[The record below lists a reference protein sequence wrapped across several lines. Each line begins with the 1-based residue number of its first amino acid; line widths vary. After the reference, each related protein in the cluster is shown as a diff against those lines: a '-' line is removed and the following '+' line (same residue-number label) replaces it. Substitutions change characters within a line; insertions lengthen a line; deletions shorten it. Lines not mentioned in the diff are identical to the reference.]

1 MTNPEY
7 IPFTGELDATPEYEP
22 FTGKLDGEEKD
33 GAFIR
38 GLKRAKQS
46 ATITTKLATGDTAG
60 TAETIRD
67 AEIYN
72 QQNPSSKESDE
83 LSKAWEDGDGITG
96 GIAGVGR
103 EFAKDW
109 RESKGFVSG
118 LRETGKNVNALREGI
133 VSQLGNSVAP
143 MVGLVAGGA
152 AGAAAGTAVPVVGNI
167 AGGIA
172 GGWAGAAAGNT
183 LVEGGGQL
191 QDALHKANIDPM
203 DTVAVEKF
211 VAENGDKILGQ
222 SAIKG
227 GIIGAVD
234 TATAGIAGR
243 LLNVPARAAVNRALV
258 DMGVDVADKIA
269 VKEAMKNSAAEI
281 SSRLASDTAY
291 QASRTGAENIARN
304 AGAAA
309 LDPAGEFTGEYV
321 GQGAATGDW
330 NTKNAALEALS
341 SVGQSGAMFAGQ
353 KGYQA
358 LTNPF
363 RNGKTGEAAPQS
375 NTPITDAAQAT
386 GAFPQLPAPSITVN
400 ADGTAETAEDR
411 NARIAARAAG
421 DIADV
426 TPIPNTPEYQDVR
439 GFAPAA
445 RQTQALEA
453 PTIIVDGNGQALT
466 AQDRNNRLSDRLSGG
481 VTDVTPIQ
489 RAPEVIPP
497 SRAMGLNPANGSLS
511 GAAAM
516 AVDSGASVFGSISQQ
531 GALNGQQTQEAQQ
544 AGEGQSQG
552 GRASGAAPK
561 TRAVKTLSGE
571 IVIVNE
577 SDLTSGAK
585 SLRTFTSDGKPRAAR
600 LDAAA
605 IAPPPPKVVLQNR
618 DRSTSAS
625 IQQMNNIV
633 AKPDF
638 LKAGTSSTMDRGAP
652 MVFGDLPSKLIV
664 GRTQQVAD
672 DSGKRI
678 PTNYAV
684 VEADDL
690 LASNNADGTTNNEY
704 AEGVPGKLRAVAGNG
719 RVAGLQEAWNR
730 GTTGGYAADLA
741 QEAESL
747 GIDPQALAGFS
758 RPVLVRVMDEAD
770 VTADIGDRS
779 NIQSNLQLS
788 VLERAGNDVRRMD
801 LRDMEFNDKGN
812 PTSDTMRQFM
822 AAMPTQERGDML
834 DKQGL
839 PTLQLIDRIKAAA
852 FKQAYMSDSLVEL
865 ATQSVNDDAKRIL
878 NALTMAAGDMVQLDG
893 TGEFDIRQAVAD
905 AAGLA
910 VNAAKKGE
918 KLSDYLRTVQ
928 IDESPEAIAVARFFE
943 QNSGSANQIAD
954 GLRAWAN
961 LAKSQVEAARANA
974 DQGSMFGETPTLS
987 RNQLFERLSDE
998 NITDIEREQL
1008 IAQQERAKSIEQ
1020 SADAESA
1027 ERAGDADSAPDSE
1040 GSSEEI
1046 ETESFALDQQ
1056 TPQELQALEEE
1067 QAALQQ
1073 ELEQEQRDAEAA
1085 DRAKQTRDEVTR
1097 RSEAAADSFQLG
1109 QSAEDSLSGQGDI
1122 FAQQQEATPEAP
1134 PKTLKEGLERVRAK
1148 KAAEKEEAQAALV
1161 QQQVTDEAAKDND
1174 AWMNNPQALA
1184 DPVLRTEAARFAI
1197 SHGLDEYSNWMTA
1210 RAKAHNAKVKAD
1222 TAREDELGEFLNGQ
1236 QEHFRKVGK
1245 REPKTNAPEAVKS
1258 AYKEWLSLRAGGLAG
1273 GRAEAIESGNVHTW
1287 AAYRKRAKTLGIPT
1301 SSHDTEQVLNDE
1313 LASMRARAAFQ
1324 ATKDSGKLEMVTV
1337 GDKPAKND
1345 ATRLGSGATGVAD
1358 NALSG
1363 KDAGA
1368 PYQYFEEKT
1377 GLIRDV
1383 PSMSNRDG
1391 TLNEDGKRLAYTEW
1405 SAMSEDERALI
1416 HEAIAARKTRSQQA
1430 DDSVRKE
1437 YLRAEKVRLEGE
1449 RIILSSNGNPYKT
1462 EGAAAKF
1469 IEEKGIEESHYAGKV
1484 DGGWAAVRRTP
1495 SEMLDRENGKK
1506 GIEDYTTIQ
1515 SRVVSEMGLTQAWGE
1530 DAITDAQW
1538 EKIDNRVDAI
1548 QRGQRGLP
1556 PVEQATDEAAN
1567 TTAQDEQRTDKQ
1579 ADSGFE
1585 YRTQGAVDA
1594 EASLENKGERVQTYV
1609 KGDKAEYTG
1618 ETEVVA
1624 GQTFYQVKMLEG
1636 VDEGKTKVVASP
1648 PDGDKTATV
1657 KKTTSPPVTPQI
1669 ATPPQL
1675 KSMIGIAADSIEKL
1689 RKQDVERVLSEAPAP
1704 FLQSLAAHIR
1714 DKRKDLVD
1722 EVAEV
1727 MQEVNAKT
1735 APTPTET
1742 APKPEAAPA
1751 PTAKKTAAKKPDA
1764 DKTRAKADLMNALAD
1779 LGDILG
1785 KGNKLFIVPEQE
1797 QKLLPVLARVL
1808 DAAFRLGY
1816 HKFKD
1821 ASKFAL
1827 DQMRKHLGNEA
1838 ADALT
1843 IDHLQGAYIAMSG
1856 GKKGVDTKR
1865 AVIDVETK
1873 AEIESHEAV
1882 AVDEQEAA
1890 DNDNKEAK
1898 SDERNEIQSTG
1909 TQALEPVATRAGEV
1923 VEGSGRAGI
1932 DATDRSGKRTESGAG
1947 VDGAG
1952 LQVARSGGSGTER
1965 VHPPE
1970 TRDGGGLRKPR
1981 RVAKSADKA
1990 AAEQAI
1996 GTDTRPEVA
2005 GEPASAPNVPAAD
2018 FQITDETR
2026 LGQGGEVAKFNDNLA
2041 AIRTLKAI
2049 EEANRRATPEEQAAL
2064 ARYVGWGGLANAF
2077 PDPLTGE
2084 YKSAWSARGKE
2095 LRELLDDAEFAAAR
2109 RSTRNAH
2116 YTSKPVVQA
2125 MWKAVERLGFK
2136 GGLALE
2142 TSMGVGNFLGLKPQ
2156 GTPASFIGVEYDSL
2170 TSRIAQALYP
2180 QATVLHSGFQDVPL
2194 ADNAFALSIGNPPFG
2209 SESLRF
2215 QYKPELAG
2223 VSIHNQFFRA
2233 SMDALRPGG
2242 IQAMVVSRFLMD
2254 AKDKS
2259 TRLELAKRAKLIAA
2273 IRLPD
2278 TAFKENARTEV
2289 VTDIIILQK
2298 LDAGEQAAMSVAVE
2312 EYKKLKAGK
2321 KGADAQA
2328 AAMVPVWVE
2337 TADMADPLG
2346 GEPMTVNAYF
2356 EKNKANILGV
2366 MERSGSMQHGA
2377 DITVRLDDPASM
2389 ESLLAQAVERLP
2401 QNIQNFG
2408 ADVLDAIEKRHKSMS
2423 DALRIALSG
2432 QEVGHV
2438 QLNRG
2443 GVIERVVE
2451 RETPEGG
2458 IEMGMQSI
2466 TAASPWSDQLMQD
2479 ADGHW
2484 YYNDVVK
2491 DAEGKPVKVVR
2502 DGKTTRNNLTER
2514 IIFKNEADVPEKFRL
2529 GKTGMERLQA
2539 AVVLRDSLK
2548 RQIVL
2553 ETADAAKGVMDAN
2566 RKELAKRYDAFVE
2579 KFGPVN
2585 RSSNLSYLMTMPDG
2599 GLIAALEVSY
2609 QAEITAERAKKSG
2622 LKATPEKAVRA
2633 PILSERVVPKYEPA
2647 TKADSASDA
2656 LAITLSERG
2665 RVDVE
2670 RIAQLR
2676 GLSADE
2682 ALSELQA
2689 GSKPLVFL
2697 DPETQQ
2703 WETADAYL
2711 SGNVRRKLNAAKVAR
2726 ADANVSALE
2735 AVQPEAWGAEAVTVM
2750 LGSTWV
2756 PPKVYADFAEHLSG
2770 GKAKVQFSPVS
2781 NTFTLTVNGST
2792 SAARDWSSEGA
2803 SVDYI
2808 LGRLMNSQP
2817 VVVTVKNEDGRS
2829 VRHEE
2834 FTKLAQLKAKEISA
2848 EFLDWVFK
2856 DGERRT
2862 ALVDLFNEKF
2872 NTRVVRQRDGSHLKL
2887 PGKVPDSVIS
2897 MRRHQK
2903 NVIWR
2908 GITDNALLMDHAVG
2922 AGKTFA
2928 AIARAMERRR
2938 MGLSKKPM
2946 IVVPNHLVDQWE
2958 SDIYRLYPGAK
2969 VLAAGKKDFEKQR
2982 RRRLFGKIATGD
2994 WDIVVVPHSS
3004 FGFIGI
3010 DAATE
3015 QRFLQMEMDQ
3025 AVKAVKDAEDQ
3036 AREDGID
3043 NGRRKPFGVK
3053 EAERL
3058 VEKIQ
3063 TRMDKLNSGNKDRLL
3078 TFEQMG
3084 VDDLTVDE
3092 AHEFKNLYYS
3102 SRMTGVRGMGDKTGS
3117 RKANDLYNKVRALQ
3131 ENPASSV
3138 AFLTGTP
3145 ISNSAVEMYTVM
3157 RYLAPQQLKDMGLEH
3172 FDAWRA
3178 QFVEASAAFEPTE
3191 SGSLKEVTRLGRS
3204 WSNMR
3209 SLMDLY
3215 YEFTDAVSLEDIQ
3228 RWYSEDNG
3236 GKPFPVPKV
3245 KGGERKLVN
3254 VKPTAAQEA
3263 ELRETIA
3270 GFDGLK
3276 DIQDPYERNAARLR
3290 LMDRA
3295 RKLSLDVRA
3304 VDPRSSSD
3312 EAGGKLDRASQEIK
3326 RIYDQWSADRG
3337 AQMVFLDRSVPKAK
3351 GDDKVIKEYDALV
3364 AKRDEA
3370 LAKDDT
3376 EGFQNA
3382 QDALDKFDANEISEL
3397 RNAQAG
3403 GWNAYQQIKDNLIAM
3418 GVPANEIRFIQEANN
3433 DEQKQAL
3440 FDAVNSGQVRV
3451 LIGSSQRMGAG
3462 TNAQKR
3468 LVGLHHIDVTW
3479 KPSDIEQREGRII
3492 RQGNELLA
3500 QYGDGFEV
3508 EILAYATERTVDAK
3522 MWDLNATKLKTING
3536 IRKYDGAFSMDFED
3550 EDSVSMAEMAALA
3563 SGNPL
3568 LLERVKTD
3576 SEINMLE
3583 LQERAFRR
3591 RMYGAQ
3597 DALQSAQRAISQN
3610 PKLIERAKAQEAVA
3624 SRSLQD
3630 AKARKEA
3637 RKVEIEGKEYDSLI
3651 SAYAAAKEAIEVQQ
3665 AGKANARYSV
3675 AVDGKRVSSKEAIDA
3690 AIGEA
3695 LGDASLFEAEI
3706 GGRMVIQRTAAARE
3720 LAARLNTLTKG
3731 IVQKD
3736 SRTETVGSMMGF
3748 DLVLDSSAYSGYE
3761 GDTLV
3766 DSALSL
3772 VSKEGETVT
3781 SLPLSTVMVNQSY
3794 VTSNL
3799 TNATTQLF
3807 NSVERL
3813 AEGYGSKQL
3822 QRQLDRAKS
3831 ELPELQSKVGQSF
3844 PKAEDLA
3851 AKRGRLRELVSLL
3864 DGANH
3869 DIRFGR
3875 SNIGQQGAQNGQE
3888 NGMPRGLS
3896 ATSTAQSRTLE
3907 DKINADL
3914 RTKPKGATT
3923 STIRHAASRAYGKLL
3938 ERLEAKGLVHVA
3950 QTEEDALQAA
3960 AKARAAKTGQSVAQ
3974 ELNGLRRSM
3983 GADEG
3988 DNIDAKLSQDGA
4000 IEGFFD
4006 RQTGKSFLVADNL
4019 TEASA
4024 PGTLMHEVGIHMAAG
4039 GKLEPLFK
4047 RAGSLLKTGTQ
4058 NEFIQR
4064 VKARMARAGETSDE
4078 EAAAYIVTEYENDRA
4093 KAPITIGK
4101 WLADLTAAVRAWLFG
4116 KGVILKA
4123 EQLTVADIAAV
4134 ARANARSMARGGPNG
4149 GPTGGQAFSRNIGDA
4164 MPHPFTGFT
4173 REKFLGEPKITPDSN
4188 AKDLIPSGGKS
4199 IDDKPAVPFSNKWYP
4214 NLVARYSENGAAVYD
4229 GEKVIASYYFGDT
4242 IVVDKKYRRAG
4253 IGSELVYQWRMRN
4266 PNSKTAA
4273 TRTKKSQAL
4282 QEKVWDRVQR
4292 ELYQQ
4297 EYGQAFS
4304 RTALPATLNIDGKD
4318 RPTTN
4323 SNGQPIHPTEEGVR
4337 NFYRWFGDSR
4347 VVDDQGR
4354 PLVVYHATNGDFN
4367 AFSESKRSDGFGY
4380 YFGLTEANA
4389 KKAATGKG
4397 RIIAAYIK
4405 ADKIAGSVKAPAADW
4420 LEMRFDGVGR
4430 RLAGDGFDAAYI
4442 KDEARG
4448 ALVVR
4453 NPTQIKSATGNS
4465 GAFDSKNPDI
4475 RFSRA
4480 SPTTGAAIKEMLDA
4494 QAAWDKMKKGD
4505 AENITLE
4512 KFSEMTDRSFNARTA
4527 LADEL
4532 VSMPD
4537 DGFALQAKT
4546 SDGRMLI
4553 LTPSAQK
4560 AGKWQLT
4567 RFGSDGAPWGD
4578 TNFDTKKQAALE
4590 FIDEADLKTIQ
4601 GADNEGAA
4609 FSRTATGNNG
4619 NFDPENDDITYF
4631 GQKSKA
4637 KQSGSKV
4644 GTPTDRAVMDM
4655 VRDGKTAQ
4663 DVLRLIAGTSRSKF
4677 NKQVARLLLKTGAA
4691 PSVHIVGDLGSKGGF
4706 KHLAKYSRKNHA
4718 LSMTEAATGRAEQ
4731 IFLHE
4736 MIHAATLMA
4745 LDRKSLPSVQ
4755 MRVLFNHVKK
4765 QGGAAGQYGMTNV
4778 GEFVSEAFTNPKLQQ
4793 ALRGM
4798 KAPAQSPLHS
4808 AWDYLVR
4815 TIKSILGLP
4824 HDSTDA
4830 LSAALEI
4837 GVAVMREN
4845 MALRKKGVRGSG
4857 SDANAGIDQTQT
4869 PEFKRWFGD
4878 SKVVD
4883 ADGKPL
4889 VVYHGS
4895 RFGGFS
4901 VFVRSAGGFI
4911 YTTPNADYASRFSGA
4926 SDGSAVYPV
4935 YVSIKKPLDLTHL
4948 GERSMSAEEARV
4960 ELKRLG
4966 VNLDEV
4972 QHWEGAPAES
4982 VKLYGDGPIWRLIR
4996 EDRFSIAAKN
5006 AGFDGIKINEGDG
5019 ETAWV
5024 AFESNQ
5030 IKSAIGNNG
5039 NFDPENDDITY
5050 FGAAG
5055 VWQAP
5060 EATKFDQYTY
5070 LLQDKQIDSK
5080 RVVNAIKENGKQI
5093 ADDLDVYL
5101 QETLFHGRAAKRVKD
5116 FAEQEELPLI
5126 ELLRDKGLEL
5136 SELEEYLHARHAP
5149 EANWEMSER
5158 NPNKAMIEE
5167 RLKKAVENI
5176 AAVEVSLR
5184 RAPTDKNIRKE
5195 MLDAEAELSKW
5206 RNAKPYKGEESDRLA
5221 LSGMSNEEAAAV
5233 MDSLDATKRKN
5244 LQAAAKMVD
5253 RIIAKTR
5260 ETIVDYGLESDDTVD
5275 AWSRS
5280 WNHYVPLMREQ
5291 LDDVVMGGMG
5301 TGQGFSIKGKE
5312 TKGRTGSTKK
5322 VVDILANINMQRER
5336 AIVRGEKNR
5345 VATALLGLVKD
5356 NPNKDFW
5363 RIAESGEI
5371 PSTQTIDKK
5380 TGLVITQIDPLFKS
5394 RDNALVVKVN
5404 GVEKVILFNEDN
5416 PRAMR
5421 MAVALKN
5428 MDAANLEGLL
5438 GNVASV
5444 TRYLAAVNTQYN
5456 PIFGVVNMVRDF
5468 QDAAINMQKTP
5479 LAGKQK
5485 QVLGNAPKAIWQIG
5499 MELRAQRKGEKTGS
5513 EYGSLWEEFQE
5524 QGGQTGY
5531 RDMFNNSAER
5541 SKQLQNLLKPDA
5553 WADTKAGRFFTV
5565 NGALKV
5571 PLEILRKTALRPML
5585 DLLSDYNEAIE
5596 NGVRLS
5602 AYKAALDIGMSKP
5615 RAAELAK
5622 NLTVNFNRK
5631 GQVAQQ
5637 VGALYAFFNASV
5649 QGTARMGQTLFNM
5662 EPGQPKTMRLS
5673 PLGKKIVGGAVLLGS
5688 VQALL
5693 LAAAGFGEDEPPEFI
5708 RERNLVIPN
5717 PLADKGYTTIPMP
5730 LGYHVLANLGRIPTE
5745 YALGGSKDGAKR
5757 AVSIVDVLADIYN
5770 PLGGGGL
5777 SMQTISPTV
5786 LDPFAALAENKDF
5799 TGRPIAK
5806 ESFNKTTPGH
5816 ALGRDTSSFLANG
5829 LAQAINYATGGT
5841 EYTRGELSPT
5851 PDQIDYL
5858 LGQALGG
5865 VGREASKVSQTAQA
5879 LATGDD
5885 LPWHKVPLI
5894 GRFYG
5899 SADTPAAVQ
5908 SAYYATMDDVRRHA
5922 AEVKGLRNDGRGQD
5936 AIAYMQKHPQA
5947 AMHIAANRAE
5957 TTVKK
5962 LRDRISELKEQDA
5975 PREQVKALEMQ
5986 MTEVMQQFSAA
5997 IANKKKS
6004 VAA

>member
-1 MTNPEY
+1 M
-7 IPFTGELDATPEYEP
+7 
-22 FTGKLDGEEKD
+22 
-33 GAFIR
+33 
-38 GLKRAKQS
+38 
-46 ATITTKLATGDTAG
+46 TKLNFSF
-60 TAETIRD
+60 I
-67 AEIYN
+67 
-72 QQNPSSKESDE
+72 
-83 LSKAWEDGDGITG
+83 
-96 GIAGVGR
+96 
-103 EFAKDW
+103 
-109 RESKGFVSG
+109 
-118 LRETGKNVNALREGI
+118 
-133 VSQLGNSVAP
+133 
-143 MVGLVAGGA
+143 
-152 AGAAAGTAVPVVGNI
+152 
-167 AGGIA
+167 
-172 GGWAGAAAGNT
+172 
-183 LVEGGGQL
+183 
-191 QDALHKANIDPM
+191 
-203 DTVAVEKF
+203 
-211 VAENGDKILGQ
+211 
-222 SAIKG
+222 
-227 GIIGAVD
+227 
-234 TATAGIAGR
+234 
-243 LLNVPARAAVNRALV
+243 
-258 DMGVDVADKIA
+258 
-269 VKEAMKNSAAEI
+269 
-281 SSRLASDTAY
+281 
-291 QASRTGAENIARN
+291 
-304 AGAAA
+304 
-309 LDPAGEFTGEYV
+309 
-321 GQGAATGDW
+321 
-330 NTKNAALEALS
+330 
-341 SVGQSGAMFAGQ
+341 
-353 KGYQA
+353 
-358 LTNPF
+358 
-363 RNGKTGEAAPQS
+363 
-375 NTPITDAAQAT
+375 
-386 GAFPQLPAPSITVN
+386 
-400 ADGTAETAEDR
+400 
-411 NARIAARAAG
+411 
-421 DIADV
+421 
-426 TPIPNTPEYQDVR
+426 
-439 GFAPAA
+439 
-445 RQTQALEA
+445 
-453 PTIIVDGNGQALT
+453 
-466 AQDRNNRLSDRLSGG
+466 
-481 VTDVTPIQ
+481 
-489 RAPEVIPP
+489 
-497 SRAMGLNPANGSLS
+497 
-511 GAAAM
+511 
-516 AVDSGASVFGSISQQ
+516 
-531 GALNGQQTQEAQQ
+531 
-544 AGEGQSQG
+544 
-552 GRASGAAPK
+552 
-561 TRAVKTLSGE
+561 
-571 IVIVNE
+571 
-577 SDLTSGAK
+577 
-585 SLRTFTSDGKPRAAR
+585 
-600 LDAAA
+600 
-605 IAPPPPKVVLQNR
+605 
-618 DRSTSAS
+618 
-625 IQQMNNIV
+625 
-633 AKPDF
+633 
-638 LKAGTSSTMDRGAP
+638 
-652 MVFGDLPSKLIV
+652 
-664 GRTQQVAD
+664 
-672 DSGKRI
+672 
-678 PTNYAV
+678 
-684 VEADDL
+684 
-690 LASNNADGTTNNEY
+690 
-704 AEGVPGKLRAVAGNG
+704 
-719 RVAGLQEAWNR
+719 
-730 GTTGGYAADLA
+730 
-741 QEAESL
+741 
-747 GIDPQALAGFS
+747 PQA
-758 RPVLVRVMDEAD
+758 
-770 VTADIGDRS
+770 
-779 NIQSNLQLS
+779 
-788 VLERAGNDVRRMD
+788 
-801 LRDMEFNDKGN
+801 
-812 PTSDTMRQFM
+812 
-822 AAMPTQERGDML
+822 
-834 DKQGL
+834 
-839 PTLQLIDRIKAAA
+839 
-852 FKQAYMSDSLVEL
+852 
-865 ATQSVNDDAKRIL
+865 
-878 NALTMAAGDMVQLDG
+878 
-893 TGEFDIRQAVAD
+893 
-905 AAGLA
+905 
-910 VNAAKKGE
+910 
-918 KLSDYLRTVQ
+918 DYRYPL
-928 IDESPEAIAVARFFE
+928 
-943 QNSGSANQIAD
+943 
-954 GLRAWAN
+954 
-961 LAKSQVEAARANA
+961 
-974 DQGSMFGETPTLS
+974 M
-987 RNQLFERLSDE
+987 
-998 NITDIEREQL
+998 
-1008 IAQQERAKSIEQ
+1008 
-1020 SADAESA
+1020 
-1027 ERAGDADSAPDSE
+1027 
-1040 GSSEEI
+1040 
-1046 ETESFALDQQ
+1046 
-1056 TPQELQALEEE
+1056 
-1067 QAALQQ
+1067 
-1073 ELEQEQRDAEAA
+1073 
-1085 DRAKQTRDEVTR
+1085 
-1097 RSEAAADSFQLG
+1097 
-1109 QSAEDSLSGQGDI
+1109 
-1122 FAQQQEATPEAP
+1122 
-1134 PKTLKEGLERVRAK
+1134 
-1148 KAAEKEEAQAALV
+1148 
-1161 QQQVTDEAAKDND
+1161 
-1174 AWMNNPQALA
+1174 
-1184 DPVLRTEAARFAI
+1184 
-1197 SHGLDEYSNWMTA
+1197 
-1210 RAKAHNAKVKAD
+1210 
-1222 TAREDELGEFLNGQ
+1222 
-1236 QEHFRKVGK
+1236 
-1245 REPKTNAPEAVKS
+1245 
-1258 AYKEWLSLRAGGLAG
+1258 
-1273 GRAEAIESGNVHTW
+1273 
-1287 AAYRKRAKTLGIPT
+1287 
-1301 SSHDTEQVLNDE
+1301 
-1313 LASMRARAAFQ
+1313 
-1324 ATKDSGKLEMVTV
+1324 
-1337 GDKPAKND
+1337 
-1345 ATRLGSGATGVAD
+1345 
-1358 NALSG
+1358 
-1363 KDAGA
+1363 
-1368 PYQYFEEKT
+1368 
-1377 GLIRDV
+1377 
-1383 PSMSNRDG
+1383 
-1391 TLNEDGKRLAYTEW
+1391 
-1405 SAMSEDERALI
+1405 
-1416 HEAIAARKTRSQQA
+1416 
-1430 DDSVRKE
+1430 
-1437 YLRAEKVRLEGE
+1437 
-1449 RIILSSNGNPYKT
+1449 
-1462 EGAAAKF
+1462 
-1469 IEEKGIEESHYAGKV
+1469 
-1484 DGGWAAVRRTP
+1484 
-1495 SEMLDRENGKK
+1495 
-1506 GIEDYTTIQ
+1506 
-1515 SRVVSEMGLTQAWGE
+1515 
-1530 DAITDAQW
+1530 
-1538 EKIDNRVDAI
+1538 
-1548 QRGQRGLP
+1548 
-1556 PVEQATDEAAN
+1556 
-1567 TTAQDEQRTDKQ
+1567 
-1579 ADSGFE
+1579 
-1585 YRTQGAVDA
+1585 
-1594 EASLENKGERVQTYV
+1594 
-1609 KGDKAEYTG
+1609 
-1618 ETEVVA
+1618 
-1624 GQTFYQVKMLEG
+1624 
-1636 VDEGKTKVVASP
+1636 
-1648 PDGDKTATV
+1648 
-1657 KKTTSPPVTPQI
+1657 
-1669 ATPPQL
+1669 
-1675 KSMIGIAADSIEKL
+1675 
-1689 RKQDVERVLSEAPAP
+1689 
-1704 FLQSLAAHIR
+1704 LQS
-1714 DKRKDLVD
+1714 
-1722 EVAEV
+1722 
-1727 MQEVNAKT
+1727 
-1735 APTPTET
+1735 
-1742 APKPEAAPA
+1742 
-1751 PTAKKTAAKKPDA
+1751 
-1764 DKTRAKADLMNALAD
+1764 
-1779 LGDILG
+1779 
-1785 KGNKLFIVPEQE
+1785 
-1797 QKLLPVLARVL
+1797 
-1808 DAAFRLGY
+1808 
-1816 HKFKD
+1816 
-1821 ASKFAL
+1821 
-1827 DQMRKHLGNEA
+1827 
-1838 ADALT
+1838 
-1843 IDHLQGAYIAMSG
+1843 
-1856 GKKGVDTKR
+1856 
-1865 AVIDVETK
+1865 
-1873 AEIESHEAV
+1873 
-1882 AVDEQEAA
+1882 
-1890 DNDNKEAK
+1890 
-1898 SDERNEIQSTG
+1898 
-1909 TQALEPVATRAGEV
+1909 
-1923 VEGSGRAGI
+1923 
-1932 DATDRSGKRTESGAG
+1932 
-1947 VDGAG
+1947 
-1952 LQVARSGGSGTER
+1952 
-1965 VHPPE
+1965 
-1970 TRDGGGLRKPR
+1970 
-1981 RVAKSADKA
+1981 
-1990 AAEQAI
+1990 
-1996 GTDTRPEVA
+1996 
-2005 GEPASAPNVPAAD
+2005 
-2018 FQITDETR
+2018 
-2026 LGQGGEVAKFNDNLA
+2026 
-2041 AIRTLKAI
+2041 
-2049 EEANRRATPEEQAAL
+2049 
-2064 ARYVGWGGLANAF
+2064 
-2077 PDPLTGE
+2077 
-2084 YKSAWSARGKE
+2084 
-2095 LRELLDDAEFAAAR
+2095 
-2109 RSTRNAH
+2109 
-2116 YTSKPVVQA
+2116 
-2125 MWKAVERLGFK
+2125 
-2136 GGLALE
+2136 
-2142 TSMGVGNFLGLKPQ
+2142 
-2156 GTPASFIGVEYDSL
+2156 
-2170 TSRIAQALYP
+2170 
-2180 QATVLHSGFQDVPL
+2180 
-2194 ADNAFALSIGNPPFG
+2194 
-2209 SESLRF
+2209 
-2215 QYKPELAG
+2215 
-2223 VSIHNQFFRA
+2223 
-2233 SMDALRPGG
+2233 
-2242 IQAMVVSRFLMD
+2242 
-2254 AKDKS
+2254 
-2259 TRLELAKRAKLIAA
+2259 
-2273 IRLPD
+2273 
-2278 TAFKENARTEV
+2278 
-2289 VTDIIILQK
+2289 
-2298 LDAGEQAAMSVAVE
+2298 
-2312 EYKKLKAGK
+2312 
-2321 KGADAQA
+2321 
-2328 AAMVPVWVE
+2328 
-2337 TADMADPLG
+2337 
-2346 GEPMTVNAYF
+2346 
-2356 EKNKANILGV
+2356 
-2366 MERSGSMQHGA
+2366 
-2377 DITVRLDDPASM
+2377 
-2389 ESLLAQAVERLP
+2389 
-2401 QNIQNFG
+2401 
-2408 ADVLDAIEKRHKSMS
+2408 
-2423 DALRIALSG
+2423 
-2432 QEVGHV
+2432 
-2438 QLNRG
+2438 
-2443 GVIERVVE
+2443 
-2451 RETPEGG
+2451 
-2458 IEMGMQSI
+2458 
-2466 TAASPWSDQLMQD
+2466 
-2479 ADGHW
+2479 
-2484 YYNDVVK
+2484 
-2491 DAEGKPVKVVR
+2491 
-2502 DGKTTRNNLTER
+2502 
-2514 IIFKNEADVPEKFRL
+2514 
-2529 GKTGMERLQA
+2529 
-2539 AVVLRDSLK
+2539 
-2548 RQIVL
+2548 
-2553 ETADAAKGVMDAN
+2553 
-2566 RKELAKRYDAFVE
+2566 
-2579 KFGPVN
+2579 
-2585 RSSNLSYLMTMPDG
+2585 
-2599 GLIAALEVSY
+2599 
-2609 QAEITAERAKKSG
+2609 
-2622 LKATPEKAVRA
+2622 
-2633 PILSERVVPKYEPA
+2633 
-2647 TKADSASDA
+2647 
-2656 LAITLSERG
+2656 
-2665 RVDVE
+2665 
-2670 RIAQLR
+2670 
-2676 GLSADE
+2676 
-2682 ALSELQA
+2682 
-2689 GSKPLVFL
+2689 
-2697 DPETQQ
+2697 
-2703 WETADAYL
+2703 
-2711 SGNVRRKLNAAKVAR
+2711 
-2726 ADANVSALE
+2726 
-2735 AVQPEAWGAEAVTVM
+2735 
-2750 LGSTWV
+2750 
-2756 PPKVYADFAEHLSG
+2756 
-2770 GKAKVQFSPVS
+2770 
-2781 NTFTLTVNGST
+2781 
-2792 SAARDWSSEGA
+2792 
-2803 SVDYI
+2803 
-2808 LGRLMNSQP
+2808 
-2817 VVVTVKNEDGRS
+2817 
-2829 VRHEE
+2829 
-2834 FTKLAQLKAKEISA
+2834 
-2848 EFLDWVFK
+2848 
-2856 DGERRT
+2856 
-2862 ALVDLFNEKF
+2862 
-2872 NTRVVRQRDGSHLKL
+2872 
-2887 PGKVPDSVIS
+2887 
-2897 MRRHQK
+2897 
-2903 NVIWR
+2903 
-2908 GITDNALLMDHAVG
+2908 
-2922 AGKTFA
+2922 
-2928 AIARAMERRR
+2928 
-2938 MGLSKKPM
+2938 
-2946 IVVPNHLVDQWE
+2946 
-2958 SDIYRLYPGAK
+2958 
-2969 VLAAGKKDFEKQR
+2969 
-2982 RRRLFGKIATGD
+2982 
-2994 WDIVVVPHSS
+2994 
-3004 FGFIGI
+3004 
-3010 DAATE
+3010 
-3015 QRFLQMEMDQ
+3015 
-3025 AVKAVKDAEDQ
+3025 
-3036 AREDGID
+3036 
-3043 NGRRKPFGVK
+3043 
-3053 EAERL
+3053 
-3058 VEKIQ
+3058 
-3063 TRMDKLNSGNKDRLL
+3063 
-3078 TFEQMG
+3078 
-3084 VDDLTVDE
+3084 
-3092 AHEFKNLYYS
+3092 
-3102 SRMTGVRGMGDKTGS
+3102 
-3117 RKANDLYNKVRALQ
+3117 KANDLYNKVRALQ

-3907 DKINADL
+3907 DKINANL

-4173 REKFLGEPKITPDSN
+4173 REKFLGKPKITPDSN
-4188 AKDLIPSGGKS
+4188 SKDLIPSGGKS

-4242 IVVDKKYRRAG
+4242 LVVDKKYRRAG

-4323 SNGQPIHPTEEGVR
+4323 SNGQPIYPTEEGVR

-4354 PLVVYHATNGDFN
+4354 PLVVYHGTDSDIILFDGNKTMDGSFWFTNDP
-4367 AFSESKRSDGFGY
+4367 KKLSDGEVGAAANGVVMPVY
-4380 YFGLTEANA
+4380 LKSKKLAGWDKYDRLT
-4389 KKAATGKG
+4389 TDQLIQQG
-4397 RIIAAYIK
+4397 
-4405 ADKIAGSVKAPAADW
+4405 
-4420 LEMRFDGVGR
+4420 FDGVQ
-4430 RLAGDGFDAAYI
+4430 LDDDFI
-4442 KDEARG
+4442 IF
-4448 ALVVR
+4448 
-4453 NPTQIKSATGNS
+4453 NPTQIKSATGNT

-4480 SPTTGAAIKEMLDA
+4480 SPTTG
-4494 QAAWDKMKKGD
+4494 
-4505 AENITLE
+4505 
-4512 KFSEMTDRSFNARTA
+4512 
-4527 LADEL
+4527 
-4532 VSMPD
+4532 
-4537 DGFALQAKT
+4537 
-4546 SDGRMLI
+4546 
-4553 LTPSAQK
+4553 
-4560 AGKWQLT
+4560 
-4567 RFGSDGAPWGD
+4567 
-4578 TNFDTKKQAALE
+4578 
-4590 FIDEADLKTIQ
+4590 
-4601 GADNEGAA
+4601 
-4609 FSRTATGNNG
+4609 
-4619 NFDPENDDITYF
+4619 
-4631 GQKSKA
+4631 
-4637 KQSGSKV
+4637 
-4644 GTPTDRAVMDM
+4644 
-4655 VRDGKTAQ
+4655 
-4663 DVLRLIAGTSRSKF
+4663 
-4677 NKQVARLLLKTGAA
+4677 
-4691 PSVHIVGDLGSKGGF
+4691 
-4706 KHLAKYSRKNHA
+4706 
-4718 LSMTEAATGRAEQ
+4718 
-4731 IFLHE
+4731 
-4736 MIHAATLMA
+4736 
-4745 LDRKSLPSVQ
+4745 
-4755 MRVLFNHVKK
+4755 
-4765 QGGAAGQYGMTNV
+4765 
-4778 GEFVSEAFTNPKLQQ
+4778 
-4793 ALRGM
+4793 
-4798 KAPAQSPLHS
+4798 
-4808 AWDYLVR
+4808 
-4815 TIKSILGLP
+4815 
-4824 HDSTDA
+4824 
-4830 LSAALEI
+4830 
-4837 GVAVMREN
+4837 
-4845 MALRKKGVRGSG
+4845 
-4857 SDANAGIDQTQT
+4857 
-4869 PEFKRWFGD
+4869 
-4878 SKVVD
+4878 
-4883 ADGKPL
+4883 
-4889 VVYHGS
+4889 
-4895 RFGGFS
+4895 
-4901 VFVRSAGGFI
+4901 
-4911 YTTPNADYASRFSGA
+4911 
-4926 SDGSAVYPV
+4926 
-4935 YVSIKKPLDLTHL
+4935 
-4948 GERSMSAEEARV
+4948 
-4960 ELKRLG
+4960 
-4966 VNLDEV
+4966 
-4972 QHWEGAPAES
+4972 
-4982 VKLYGDGPIWRLIR
+4982 
-4996 EDRFSIAAKN
+4996 
-5006 AGFDGIKINEGDG
+5006 
-5019 ETAWV
+5019 
-5024 AFESNQ
+5024 
-5030 IKSAIGNNG
+5030 
-5039 NFDPENDDITY
+5039 
-5050 FGAAG
+5050 AG

-5649 QGTARMGQTLFNM
+5649 QGAARMGQTIFDM
-5662 EPGQPKTMRLS
+5662 EPGKPKTIRLS
-5673 PLGKKIVGGAVLLGS
+5673 SLGKKIVGGGVLLGS

-5693 LAAAGFGEDEPPEFI
+5693 LAASGFGDDEPPEFI
-5708 RERNLVIPN
+5708 RKRNLVIPN
-5717 PLADKGYTTIPMP
+5717 PLSEKGYISIPMP
-5730 LGYHVLANLGRIPTE
+5730 LGYHVLTNLGRIPTE
-5745 YALGGSKDGAKR
+5745 YALSGFKGGSKR
-5757 AVSIVDVLADIYN
+5757 AISLLDVMSDIYN
-5770 PLGGGGL
+5770 PIGGSGL
-5777 SMQTISPTV
+5777 SMQTLAPSV

-5799 TGRPIAK
+5799 TGRAIAK
-5806 ESFNKTTPGH
+5806 QSFNKVTPGH
-5816 ALGRDTSSFLANG
+5816 ALGRDTSSM
-5829 LAQAINYATGGT
+5829 LAQGMAQVINYATGGT

-5858 LGQALGG
+5858 IGQVTGG
-5865 VGREASKVSQTAQA
+5865 VGREASKVSQSTQA
-5879 LATGDD
+5879 IATGDE
-5885 LPWHKVPLI
+5885 LPWHKVPLV

-5899 SADTPAAVQ
+5899 DADSPSAKQ
-5908 SAYYATMDDVRRHA
+5908 SAYYNLMDDVRRHS
-5922 AEVKGLRNDGRGQD
+5922 AEVKGLRNDGKATE
-5936 AIAYMQKHPQA
+5936 AIEYMAENPQA
-5947 AMHIAANRAE
+5947 TLHIAANAAE
-5957 TTVKK
+5957 RQVKK
-5962 LRDRISELKEQDA
+5962 LRDRMDDLKEQNA
-5975 PREQVKALEMQ
+5975 PRESIKEVETQ
-5986 MTEVMQQFSAA
+5986 MTEVMQRFAA
-5997 IANKKKS
+5997 LVQSKKKP
-6004 VAA
+6004 